1 MPTLWAEIKLNPSGT
16 GYAIMSAMMQK
27 GLLNWVK
34 LMPFG
39 AGEATATGLQVRRA
53 VNVAENATSQ
63 QVDRMNRPLLSQ
75 TVQTSVRPSA
85 IETIQDEPDSS
96 TLRDITQS
104 ASPELRSKLQEAVMI
119 GP

>member
-1 MPTLWAEIKLNPSGT
+1 
-16 GYAIMSAMMQK
+16 MSAMMQK
-27 GLLNWVK
+27 GLLNAIK
-34 LMPFG
+34 MLPFG
-39 AGEATATGLQVRRA
+39 AGEATATGLQVKRS
-53 VNVAENATSQ
+53 VNIAENATSQ

-85 IETIQDEPDSS
+85 IETIQDEPESS

-104 ASPELRSKLQEAVMI
+104 ASPALRSKLQEAVMI